1 MDGDDAAAD
10 TLKADP
16 GHLEHTVVTAGY
28 RRRVNFPSG
37 VSTRL
42 VEYSIERPKTVIR
55 TSVLFTLLTV
65 IGFFYVSVDTDP
77 ENMLAADHPVRVLNA
92 EVRETFGIGD
102 MIAVGVSDPTGD
114 TMVTADRLNAVVSL
128 HDAITADPDVLADQ
142 TVSLA
147 LANDDSVSDAAAFAE
162 RLAVDPLLGGNVLTA
177 DGTTAAVFVALAD
190 GDAATDV
197 RDEVDTIAAA
207 DPVLADLD
215 LAIAGLPLAQQAFG
229 QQMFVQ
235 MALFAPLAGLLIFA
249 LMWLFFRRL
258 GLVLPAMAVSML
270 TVVWTM
276 GLLTGTGNTLHI
288 MSSMLPIFLMPI
300 AILDSI
306 HVLSEFFDLYP
317 HSNDRSATLRHVYR
331 DLHRPLAFTSITTA
345 VGFGSL
351 ALAPIP
357 PVQVFGLFVALGV
370 FFAWLLTLTFLPA
383 FVMLLDEDRL
393 RRELAAGEEI
403 EARGRLATALHGL
416 GEVVIA
422 RRRPILASFL
432 VVGVVAIPAL
442 TQIEVNDNPV
452 RWFRSGEEIRQAS
465 EELNERLPGTFGAG
479 LVVRGEPGRLTDDDT
494 VRAIRALDAHWS
506 TDPVVGTAST
516 YADLPVDRLDELRA
530 DSPIVD
536 TLITPDA
543 SAANLRL
550 QLRSGDNQA
559 MRAVIERTEAHLDAD
574 PLPADLTVDWAGES
588 YLNAEWQD
596 EMVSGMLVAFLT
608 TLAVILVLMVILF
621 RSIGWALLAVTPV
634 LWTVL
639 VVYGVIGAVGKDYDM
654 PIAVLST
661 MVLGIGVDFAIHYVE
676 RFRQLR
682 RTMDTVEAQRAFFGE
697 PARAL
702 TRNALIIAIGF
713 TPLFLS
719 SLVPYVVVGAFLA
732 GIILLSWLVTIIGL
746 PAATS

>member
-1 MDGDDAAAD
+1 M
-10 TLKADP
+10 
-16 GHLEHTVVTAGY
+16 
-28 RRRVNFPSG
+28 
-37 VSTRL
+37 RL
-42 VEYSIERPKTVIR
+42 VEYSIGRPRSVIR
-55 TSVLFTLLTV
+55 ASVLFTLLTA

-102 MIAVGVSDPTGD
+102 MIAVGLSDPTGD

-147 LANDDSVSDAAAFAE
+147 LAADGPIGDAPAFAD
-162 RLAVDPLLGGNVLTA
+162 RLAGDPLLGGNVLTD
-177 DGTTAAVFVALAD
+177 DGTTAALFVALAD

-516 YADLPVDRLDELRA
+516 YADLPVDRLDELRT

>member
-1 MDGDDAAAD
+1 MA
-10 TLKADP
+10 LN
-16 GHLEHTVVTAGY
+16 V
-28 RRRVNFPSG
+28 RVS
-37 VSTRL
+37 SRL
-42 VEYSIERPKTVIR
+42 VEFSIAHPKRVMWAA
-55 TSVLFTLLTV
+55 VLVTFVTAL
-65 IGFFYVSVDTDP
+65 GFFRIAVDTDP

-92 EVRETFGIGD
+92 EVRDSFGIGD
-102 MIAVGVSDPTGD
+102 MIAVGLSDPSGD
-114 TMVTADRLNAVVSL
+114 TVVTPERLNAVIDL
-128 HDAITADPDVLADQ
+128 HDAVTANADVLADQ
-142 TVSLA
+142 TVSVA
-147 LANDDSVSDAAAFAE
+147 LATTDPISDADAFAAQ
-162 RLAVDPLLGGNVLTA
+162 LAADPLLAGNVLTA
-177 DGTTAAVFVALAD
+177 DGRTAALFIALAD

-197 RDEVDTIAAA
+197 RDAIESLVVS

-215 LAIAGLPLAQQAFG
+215 LAVAGLPLAQQAFG

-258 GLVLPAMAVSML
+258 GLVVPAMVISML

-306 HVLSEFFDLYP
+306 HVLSEFFDMYP
-317 HSNDRSATLRHVYR
+317 HSRDRAGTLRHVYR
-331 DLHRPLAFTSITTA
+331 DLQRPLAFTSITTA
-345 VGFGSL
+345 VGFASL

-357 PVQVFGLFVALGV
+357 PVQVFGIFVAVGV
-370 FFAWLLTLTFLPA
+370 FSAWLLTLTLLPA
-383 FVMLLDEDRL
+383 FIMLLNEDRL
-393 RRELAAGEEI
+393 ARELEEGEEI
-403 EARGRLATALHGL
+403 EAGGRLARLLGGL
-416 GEVVIA
+416 GDVVVV
-422 RRRPILASFL
+422 RPRLILGAFV
-432 VVGVVAIPAL
+432 VVGAIAIPAL

-452 RWFRSGEEIRQAS
+452 RWFRADQEIRRSS
-465 EELNERLPGTFGAG
+465 EQLNERLPGTFGASVIVSG
-479 LVVRGEPGRLTDDDT
+479 DAGRLIEPDVVAAVAGLDT
-494 VRAIRALDAHWS
+494 HWAA
-506 TDPVVGTAST
+506 DPIVGTAST
-516 YADLPVDRLDELRA
+516 YTDIPLERLDA
-530 DSPIVD
+530 PSPLID
-536 TLITPDA
+536 TLITDDL
-543 SAANLRL
+543 STANLRL

-559 MRAVIERTEAHLDAD
+559 MRAVIDRTDAYLAAN
-574 PLPADLTVDWAGES
+574 PLPADLAVDWAGES

-596 EMVSGMLVAFLT
+596 EMVSGMLVAFLS

-621 RSIGWALLAVTPV
+621 RSLGWALLAVAPV

-639 VVYGVIGAVGKDYDM
+639 VVYGVIGIAGKDYDM

-682 RTMDTVEAQRAFFGE
+682 QSMDVDAAQRAFFGE

-732 GIILLSWLVTIIGL
+732 GIILLSWLVTIVGL
-746 PAATS
+746 PAATSVSAGGSTSRTEAADVSAVRAEGTPVAA